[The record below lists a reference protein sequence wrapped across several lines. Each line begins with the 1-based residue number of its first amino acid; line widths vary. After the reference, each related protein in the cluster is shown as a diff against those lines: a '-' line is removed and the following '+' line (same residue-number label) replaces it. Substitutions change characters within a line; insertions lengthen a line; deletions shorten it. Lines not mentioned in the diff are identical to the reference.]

1 LVPYPFMIWL
11 RQLQWQVIHLLVQQE
26 LMV

>member
-11 RQLQWQVIHLLVQQE
+11 RQLQWQVIHFLVQRE